1 MLTLAPGRFVS
12 VAAAGWA
19 FVAPLNVVTAPA
31 PIVFVRLP
39 FTVMVALRVRVHV
52 DDAGST
58 PPEKVNTFDSTV
70 PVSVPPQVPVLKL
83 GGLAM
88 IMPTGMVSVKLDA
101 TECRVV
107 GVDQLH
113 AEDGGRTSKNGERI
127 ETFHNLDTN
136 GSDSYIE
143 QSH

>member
-1 MLTLAPGRFVS
+1 MGAKALLTLAPGRFVS

-88 IMPTGMVSVKLDA
+88 IMPTGMVSVNWMPLSAELLGLINCTLRTEDA
-101 TECRVV
+101 PPKTVR
-107 GVDQLH
+107 GLKPFTTWIPMG
-113 AEDGGRTSKNGERI
+113 ATLI
-127 ETFHNLDTN
+127 
-136 GSDSYIE
+136 
-143 QSH
+143 